1 MNRQRYFGF
10 LLKDVSRLS
19 AKNFERHSSERGLGL
34 GLAQC
39 KVLIHLQR
47 NQGVTQV
54 QLAALTDTDP
64 MTLVRIL
71 DRMEDDGWIER
82 RPDPA
87 DRRVRRLHLTV
98 KAAPITRQI
107 WTIADRA
114 RAEAFEGLDE
124 ADQEQLFG
132 LLQRIHD
139 NLARRVPGAADASTP
154 GGESA
159 DTDAR
164 PSPAT
169 KARAYGRLRRA
180 SSKKS

>member
-19 AKNFERHSSERGLGL
+19 AKNFERHSGDRGLGL

-54 QLAALTDTDP
+54 QLAGLTDTDP

-71 DRMEDDGWIER
+71 DRMEQDGWIER

-87 DRRVRRLHLTV
+87 DRRVRRLHLTT
-98 KAAPITRQI
+98 AATPITRQI

-114 RAEAFEGLDE
+114 RAEAFEGLDDT
-124 ADQEQLFG
+124 DQEQLIN

-139 NLARRVPGAADASTP
+139 NLARRLP
-154 GGESA
+154 GGAEMPQTA
-159 DTDAR
+159 AE
-164 PSPAT
+164 PAAAPAT
-169 KARAYGRLRRA
+169 ATPVTKTRARRA